1 MAKSTPGE
9 WCWDESDPVNI
20 QGLDWR
26 VKKGRYR
33 WEAAEKVNKCQTRAR
48 GRRRRV
54 QDRQQLF
61 SGVVHRSNVDVSR
74 SWISVCGNSSVKATR
89 WVSAVPAKEMWYQ
102 RVSIEKGMVHT
113 KDGNTISLQS
123 PRKGLG
129 REQSS
134 FAREMAAGCGIVEGR
149 GGCPPL
155 QGNPTQLRCD
165 RGRRMNSRR
174 REMRR
179 PRGVLNGTIH
189 LALLARA
196 RPWRD
201 NEKENR
207 NAGGTK
213 KQQR

>member
-33 WEAAEKVNKCQTRAR
+33 WEAAEKVNKCQTRA
-48 GRRRRV
+48 
-54 QDRQQLF
+54 QQEG
-61 SGVVHRSNVDVSR
+61 GVDAYRIDSSFFQAW

-149 GGCPPL
+149 GG
-155 QGNPTQLRCD
+155 
-165 RGRRMNSRR
+165 
-174 REMRR
+174 
-179 PRGVLNGTIH
+179 
-189 LALLARA
+189 
-196 RPWRD
+196 W
-201 NEKENR
+201 
-207 NAGGTK
+207 
-213 KQQR
+213 